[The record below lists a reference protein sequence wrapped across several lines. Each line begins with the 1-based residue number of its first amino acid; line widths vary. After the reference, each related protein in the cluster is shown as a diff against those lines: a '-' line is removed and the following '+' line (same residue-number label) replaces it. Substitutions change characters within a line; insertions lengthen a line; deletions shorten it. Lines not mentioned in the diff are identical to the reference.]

1 MISSLRDRLISSS
14 KFVEL
19 IFFPSFCHICSSL
32 LERSGEKIV
41 CHSCLANIK
50 QPRFSFCTRCG
61 CFFGYWGEPH
71 LCSLCL
77 RTTPPFSTHRSC
89 GLYQGILKDAILL
102 YKYRKYRVLGRELAL
117 FAHRTLGKSE
127 ELWKGTEVVVPVP
140 LHPKK
145 KRNRGFNQAEII
157 ARELAK
163 IKGVALVKDALAK
176 VRVTPAQTSLLA
188 EERRQNVK
196 GAFGLK
202 RREKIEGRSVLLVDD
217 VYTTGS
223 TIRECSAVLKAGGA
237 KDVRAL
243 TLAQA

>member
-1 MISSLRDRLISSS
+1 M
-14 KFVEL
+14 
-19 IFFPSFCHICSSL
+19 
-32 LERSGEKIV
+32 
-41 CHSCLANIK
+41 
-50 QPRFSFCTRCG
+50 
-61 CFFGYWGEPH
+61 
-71 LCSLCL
+71 
-77 RTTPPFSTHRSC
+77 
-89 GLYQGILKDAILL
+89 KDVILL

-117 FAHRTLGKSE
+117 FAHRTLGKSK

-145 KRNRGFNQAEII
+145 KRKRGFNQAEII

-202 RREKIEGRSVLLVDD
+202 RREKIEGKSVLLVDD

-223 TIRECSAVLKAGGA
+223 TIRECSTVLKAGGA
-237 KDVRAL
+237 KEVRAL